1 MEARN
6 GGNSMRQGIHRSGVI
21 ALSGAVVLCAALPAR
36 GQNDARGTWVL
47 EADAAGVG
55 VVTACVTDS
64 GAVVVHGTGQQSAS
78 GTIEYASGTVD
89 ANGRLDL
96 TVRTLNSS
104 TGTDKTRTFDGVLDA
119 GSGLGSGDVTLTD
132 TSGPDIDTTWT
143 GVRSSSSN
151 LCTGPGAVPV
161 SLAVPSLP
169 RAIVGF
175 AYSAALAGKGGIP
188 PLVLSVS
195 GLPSALSFD
204 PATNLIG
211 GTPDAGTTGTY
222 VLDITVTDD
231 VGHGDTGQLVL
242 VVGASSTPS
251 GSGTT
256 TVFSACGTIGMA
268 SFLGT
273 FAMLGALRLIARGS
287 SNRIDRKSSIKSLE
301 KPFEFD
307 ARNRV

>member
-1 MEARN
+1 
-6 GGNSMRQGIHRSGVI
+6 MRQGIHRSCVI
-21 ALSGAVVLCAALPAR
+21 ALSGAVVLCATMSAL
-36 GQNDARGTWVL
+36 GQNDAQGTWVL
-47 EADAAGVG
+47 VADAAGVG

-64 GAVVVHGTGQQSAS
+64 GAVVVDGTGQQSAS

-96 TVRTLNSS
+96 TVQTLNSS
-104 TGTDKTRTFDGVLDA
+104 TGTDKTRIFDGVLDA

-132 TSGPDIDTTWT
+132 TSGPDINTTWA

-161 SLAVPSLP
+161 SLAVPSVP
-169 RAIVGF
+169 RAVVGYV
-175 AYSAALAGKGGIP
+175 YSAALAGKGGIP

-195 GLPSALSFD
+195 GLPSGLSFD
-204 PATNLIG
+204 PATNQIG

-231 VGHGDTGQLVL
+231 VGHGDMGQLFL
-242 VVGASSTPS
+242 VVVASSTS
-251 GSGTT
+251 GGSGTT
-256 TVFSACGTIGMA
+256 PGFSACGAIGMA

-273 FAMLGALRLIARGS
+273 FAMLGALRLFASGS
-287 SNRIDRKSSIKSLE
+287 SIRIDRKSSTKS
-301 KPFEFD
+301 
-307 ARNRV
+307 R